1 MGLFDFFRRNKK
13 QRYIVDKTQ
22 VDKAYIENRLQFLVD
37 SGYKYQFYQKN
48 WESEFIYTLQE
59 CCVEVFLD
67 GYVFDCVI
75 QTKDFTRAN
84 ITQNPLVDSYFK
96 ERFFRAINLER
107 IDMVVNMLHEN
118 ADAFLLKRDFL
129 EFPPPFLTDFYTFWS
144 LDPRWE
150 CRLSDEKVSQNRLN
164 MG

>member
-1 MGLFDFFRRNKK
+1 MGLINFFKKNKK

-22 VDKAYIENRLQFLVD
+22 VDRVYIEYRFQFLVD
-37 SGYKYQFYQKN
+37 SGYKYEYYQKN
-48 WESEFIYTLQE
+48 SEREFIYTLND

-107 IDMVVNMLHEN
+107 IDMVVNLLHEN
-118 ADAFLLKRDFL
+118 ADAFLLK
-129 EFPPPFLTDFYTFWS
+129 
-144 LDPRWE
+144 
-150 CRLSDEKVSQNRLN
+150 
-164 MG
+164 

>member
-1 MGLFDFFRRNKK
+1 MGLFNFFRRNKK

-22 VDKAYIENRLQFLVD
+22 VDRAYIEYRFQFLVD
-37 SGYKYQFYQKN
+37 SGYKYKYYQKYS
-48 WESEFIYTLQE
+48 EREFIYTLND
-59 CCVEVFLD
+59 CRVEVFLD

-107 IDMVVNMLHEN
+107 IDMVVNLLHEN
-118 ADAFLLKRDFL
+118 ADAFLLK
-129 EFPPPFLTDFYTFWS
+129 
-144 LDPRWE
+144 
-150 CRLSDEKVSQNRLN
+150 
-164 MG
+164 